1 MKLAVVAVGKVR
13 KVLQPPVEEY
23 EERVRRYFAFEAVEV
38 REEPFRGGGDADR
51 VRAEE
56 GARLLAR
63 VPTGSEMIALHPTGQ
78 AWTSEQL
85 ARYLAE
91 LALRGSPG
99 ASFLIGGAFGLSD
112 EVLAAARHPLSLS
125 TFTFPHEMARLVLT
139 EQIYRAGTIAR
150 GEPYHK
156 SRKKG

>member
-1 MKLAVVAVGKVR
+1 MKLSLIAVGRVR
-13 KVLQPPVEEY
+13 KVFEAPVREY
-23 EERVRRYFAFEAVEV
+23 EERLRRYFIFEAMEV

-51 VRAEE
+51 VRAAE

-63 VPTGSEMIALHPTGQ
+63 VPASAEVIALHPTGQ

-85 ARYLAE
+85 ARYLSE
-91 LALRGSPG
+91 LALRGSAG
-99 ASFLIGGAFGLSD
+99 AAFLIGGAFGLSD

-125 TFTFPHEMARLVLT
+125 AFTLPHEMARLVLT